1 MSERIW
7 GTLYTW
13 GYITKQRLEL
23 ALRNDYMDF
32 DVILQGLE
40 WKSLAGKDQLEV
52 RPRNRRIPALSRELG
67 IDDRNVYLREITY
80 ILVILGLFICKT

>member
-1 MSERIW
+1 
-7 GTLYTW
+7 
-13 GYITKQRLEL
+13 
-23 ALRNDYMDF
+23 MDF

-40 WKSLAGKDQLEV
+40 WKFLAGKDQLEV
-52 RPRNRRIPALSRELG
+52 RPRSRRVPALSRELG

>member
-1 MSERIW
+1 
-7 GTLYTW
+7 
-13 GYITKQRLEL
+13 
-23 ALRNDYMDF
+23 MDF

-52 RPRNRRIPALSRELG
+52 RPRSRQVPALSRELG